1 MAKFDDKPK
10 KKKRKKKVRKDAG
23 GNLVDKSTGLTITP
37 DDQEVI
43 QESKAYKPAKK
54 TVTIRKIPIE
64 PNSERLIEKSKD
76 GSIYLG
82 DKVKRSGPKI
92 PGSDKRELPKNYVT
106 TSSDEGYN
114 RISSESTDEYGFK
127 DVRVSGG
134 AGEGQDRESARA
146 QHIRSEISKKLPQK
160 DGESDLDYDK
170 RIRGEAN
177 EFIRNDPSLRR
188 TSAGAQKKGE
198 LSKQLEDE
206 FRNVYESKANI
217 YKSQD
222 EKKDPNAEAIE
233 AIEAEGEEA
242 TEEAIADWNSSKQKE
257 TLQEATEGQA
267 IKSALEAEVQQNST
281 SSDELLQG
289 NMIANEVAEEASRE
303 KKKKKEKE
311 KEDNKKRSP
320 LILKILE
327 KNPGIAKDALMNMNM
342 DDIFKIASK
351 LGLPGGSSKKERRNA
366 QTYLDT
372 VQKLGVQDYFPQVG
386 ENLAVG
392 TFTGARIGSQTVYS
406 GAGGLAPMGLYDA
419 KRRAMKAGLKSSTKA
434 VENYKNFMNM
444 PPQYNE
450 DVQNILR
457 EEYESIMSD
466 SDMSENERAQRLA
479 KLENAPT
486 QILSGWQS
494 ARNLLERSMNPKN
507 EEKDQIYIPPSVT
520 EKMYQMINGMYEPEF
535 LKRIVA
541 GDVNLAKLAGELKF
555 YDDMIYSVRDLAGD
569 FSSFEKT
576 TPSEGFIE
584 KLEPEELA
592 EINQWKKG
600 SEATDATKS
609 IVKKYAK
616 FFASDIDK
624 TFNSMFKDED
634 GNLRENYSEDQE
646 KQARQIF
653 AEMLAPS
660 FLEDVKT
667 MSTGVNQSSMTAA
680 RRQEREYV
688 FSNIRSKNDLKT
700 FKETGASST
709 TKDEWA
715 EKLSG
720 SGSVRTNAGSFASQ
734 LGGNVLAVEK
744 TAPNVEMYLLS
755 NSIRRAGGG
764 IKIRAT
770 VGYGGTDLLTANEII
785 RLIAD
790 GETVRAADLNGD
802 VLTEDIMTRF
812 IESSGGGSEG
822 STSAARYRL
831 QAHSEA
837 PTYYKNYV
845 LHGIQDDSDV
855 AEYNASEKKGMMW
868 QDIAQPDY
876 EYTSGNE
883 VETLQFPFYVQG
895 EPYEVDEAK
904 MQEYDR
910 LYQTTS
916 SQTTYN
922 NP

>member
-37 DDQEVI
+37 DETP
-43 QESKAYKPAKK
+43 SKEPLNENAQKLKDYNERQKK
-54 TVTIRKIPIE
+54 KKEENKVDLTLTTRVG
-64 PNSERLIEKSKD
+64 KSPRA
-76 GSIYLG
+76 
-82 DKVKRSGPKI
+82 KVKIGGKTDDQAYDELDEQGRKEEYWEDG
-92 PGSDKRELPKNYVT
+92 GVYDKYKRVQ
-106 TSSDEGYN
+106 D
-114 RISSESTDEYGFK
+114 IAEYG
-127 DVRVSGG
+127 SSM
-134 AGEGQDRESARA
+134 GEFYENQDE
-146 QHIRSEISKKLPQK
+146 KK
-160 DGESDLDYDK
+160 K
-170 RIRGEAN
+170 R
-177 EFIRNDPSLRR
+177 
-188 TSAGAQKKGE
+188 
-198 LSKQLEDE
+198 
-206 FRNVYESKANI
+206 
-217 YKSQD
+217 QD
-222 EKKDPNAEAIE
+222 EKKDLNAEAIE

-257 TLQEATEGQA
+257 TLQETTEGQA
-267 IKSALEAEVQQNST
+267 IKSALETEVNNNST
-281 SSDELLQG
+281 SSDELLKG
-289 NMIANEVAEEASRE
+289 NMIANEVAEESSRE
-303 KKKKKEKE
+303 KRRRKKKE

-342 DDIFKIASK
+342 DDIFKVASK

-466 SDMSENERAQRLA
+466 SDMSEDERAQRLA

-520 EKMYQMINGMYEPEF
+520 KKMHQMINGMYEPEF

-555 YDDMIYSVRDLAGD
+555 YDDMIYSVRDLADD

-600 SEATDATKS
+600 SEATTATKS

-616 FFASDIDK
+616 FFASDIDE

-667 MSTGVNQSSMTAA
+667 MSTGYTQASMTGA
-680 RRQEREYV
+680 RKQEREYV

-755 NSIRRAGGG
+755 NSIRRAGG

-770 VGYGGTDLLTANEII
+770 VGYGGTSLLTADEII
-785 RLIAD
+785 LLIAD

-812 IESSGGGSEG
+812 KESSGGGKEG

-876 EYTSGNE
+876 EYTSLNE

-895 EPYEVDEAK
+895 EPYEVDKAK